1 MSQGMVNMENDL
13 RIQNGITRRQPFH
26 ILMNGEQVVAYPGE
40 TIATALLAAGWHV
53 FRHTAISGE
62 PRGMFCGMG
71 LCFDCMV
78 TVNGHPNIRAC
89 VTVAQPGDI
98 IERQI

>member
-1 MSQGMVNMENDL
+1 
-13 RIQNGITRRQPFH
+13 
-26 ILMNGEQVVAYPGE
+26 MNGEQVVAYPGE
-40 TIATALLAAGWHV
+40 TIATALLAAGWYI

-78 TVNGHPNIRAC
+78 TVNGQPNTRAC
-89 VTVAQPGDI
+89 VTVAQPGDS